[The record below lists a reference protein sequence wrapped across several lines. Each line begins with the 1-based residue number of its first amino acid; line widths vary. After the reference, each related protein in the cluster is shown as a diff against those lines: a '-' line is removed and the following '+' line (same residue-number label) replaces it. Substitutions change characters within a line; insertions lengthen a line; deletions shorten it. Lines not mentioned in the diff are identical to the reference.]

1 MNAEEL
7 LEKYGASVDRL
18 YDTVA
23 SADVY
28 DRQFGAELTEWELKL
43 HEGFRERISANKNRI
58 RGFVKYTRTASL
70 ILLTP
75 SPWMLEGEFVYFGEG
90 VPIPSDGSF
99 VEISGPNVLV
109 PQRLERGQSVVRAL
123 LAEEVVT
130 QTHDITSI
138 VTNPPKLR
146 DLSRMLFE
154 NVGMAEASKRV
165 FAQLYVSSPPSMETV
180 GGLTAGIQAIASKPQ
195 VNRLFRFMNRILPPS
210 MRTPKASKNVRGII
224 VKTPKQWRM
233 EAGTIGK
240 SEMQSLCLNRRDPS
254 GYREVSLAALT
265 ENTTAALPD
274 VPIAL
279 ASEDFWIENSN
290 PTELRLPILKATITY
305 QLLTPEISKRSLDS
319 AQSYVLERIEGLRS
333 SFGLAENSL
342 ARGNILD
349 ADVLGRPLSVIRLA
363 HASARAYWKPKV
375 TAKELKSA
383 WDRVLEPA
391 LREFIEIAELKES
404 SGKQWGEDTKLER
417 YNTKVVKALQ
427 KLDSGKR
434 GSTGPT
440 LDEIAQEA
448 GVDRHKV
455 ALALNKMKEEGLIY
469 EPKIDHFRLV

>member
-28 DRQFGAELTEWELKL
+28 DRQFGAELTQWELKL
-43 HEGFRERISANKNRI
+43 HAGFRERISANKNRI
-58 RGFVKYTRTASL
+58 RGFVKYTRSDSL

-75 SPWMLEGEFVYFGEG
+75 SPWMLEGEFVYFRDGM
-90 VPIPSDGSF
+90 PIPSDGAF
-99 VEISGPNVLV
+99 VEISGPNALV
-109 PQRLERGQSVVRAL
+109 PQRLERGQSSVRAV
-123 LAEEVVT
+123 LAEEVVS
-130 QTHDITSI
+130 QNHDITSL
-138 VTNPPKLR
+138 VANPPRLK

-165 FAQLYVSSPPSMETV
+165 FAQLYVSSPPSMETI

-195 VNRLFRFMNRILPPS
+195 VKRLFKFMNGILPPS
-210 MRTPKASKNVRGII
+210 MRTPRISKNVRGIN
-224 VKTPKQWRM
+224 VKTPKLWRM
-233 EAGTIGK
+233 EAGEFGK
-240 SEMQSLCLNRRDPS
+240 SKMQSLCLDRRDPS

-265 ENTTAALPD
+265 EDSTAALPD

-279 ASEDFWIENSN
+279 ASEDFWIENGN
-290 PTELRLPILKATITY
+290 PTELRLPILKASITY

-319 AQSYVLERIEGLRS
+319 AQIHVLERIEVLRS
-333 SFGLAENSL
+333 SFGLVDNSL

-363 HASARAYWKPKV
+363 RASARAYWKPKV

-391 LREFIEIAELKES
+391 LKEFIEIAELKDS
-404 SGKQWGEDTKLER
+404 AGKQWGEDTKLDR
-417 YNTKVVKALQ
+417 YNTKVVRALQ
-427 KLDSGKR
+427 KLDSGKK
-434 GSTGPT
+434 GSVGPT
-440 LDEIAQEA
+440 LDEISQEA

-455 ALALNKMKEEGLIY
+455 AMALNKMKNDGLAY
-469 EPKIDHFRLV
+469 EPKIGHFRLV